1 MEVSSPGLG
10 RTLKKDKDFVREMG
24 KEVEVKLYKAIEK
37 RKDFS
42 GTLVAFDKDMLTIE
56 EDGNTLT
63 FSRKDIANV
72 RLAIDF

>member
-1 MEVSSPGLG
+1 
-10 RTLKKDKDFVREMG
+10 
-24 KEVEVKLYKAIEK
+24 
-37 RKDFS
+37 
-42 GTLVAFDKDMLTIE
+42 LVAFDKDMLTIE

>member
-1 MEVSSPGLG
+1 M
-10 RTLKKDKDFVREMG
+10 KKDKDFVREMG

-37 RKDFS
+37 RKDLS